1 MGREQIQT
9 KSEIEMGIGRD
20 IEIDI
25 ETRGK
30 RRRWQVAS
38 PFFATDNC
46 TCRKGSQE
54 SGKKCMYLS
63 PASGKQIPAI
73 LVRFSKIG
81 KRTVCKLRK
90 TNISRSTSH
99 GKSQFFFCQTKAV

>member
-1 MGREQIQT
+1 MKATQSNAIAWDGEQIQT
-9 KSEIEMGIGRD
+9 KSEIETGKGRD

-25 ETRGK
+25 ETRK
-30 RRRWQVAS
+30 ETAMAS
-38 PFFATDNC
+38 RESFFATDNC

-81 KRTVCKLRK
+81 KGPSV
-90 TNISRSTSH
+90 S
-99 GKSQFFFCQTKAV
+99 